1 MRSPQTLQAPG
12 ARSRVT
18 GLLSLLSL
26 RWEELLQCT
35 AVTATPLVWEIVA
48 RERHLP
54 GGARS
59 TFHLF
64 QDSFSFTGFLNPPS
78 LLPSLPPSQL
88 KSLQAFH
95 THPVSLSSLAI
106 DLTIVPPCNV
116 LASAP
121 VSTSWFIQCQHCEAG
136 QERLGLDSYRV
147 LSDRK
152 AAAASRH
159 CA

>member
-1 MRSPQTLQAPG
+1 MLSPQTLQAPG

-78 LLPSLPPSQL
+78 LPPFRQL
-88 KSLQAFH
+88 KSLQTFH

-116 LASAP
+116 LASAA
-121 VSTSWFIQCQHCEAG
+121 VSTSWFIQCQHCEVG

-152 AAAASRH
+152 ATAASRH